1 METNMKKKK
10 EKLSQKILDCWMTFC
25 IRRNKRCFSRQLEY
39 EISRLNPGMDA
50 RRLVQEY
57 YRKKISLC
65 LLILSAGLGI
75 SIVYLLCGSSDS
87 VLYKEQYLKRAPA
100 GGEDQTIELDAQIGK
115 VTLSGISI
123 PVEGQ
128 ELDETAAENLL
139 EEIGE
144 RLPEVILGEN
154 AALTYVDKPLY
165 LPVAWEGAPVTIF
178 WESSDPDYLK
188 ENGTLGDGIIP
199 EKGKEIILTATLF
212 CGEISKER
220 QIEITLY
227 PQELSEEEQLQK
239 DLEIL
244 LLEEQQ
250 KSITEEYFKLPQQL
264 KDTDIVWKEP
274 AQRLLPILVLLVFG
288 TVIAVF
294 AGKDQDLHKQ
304 YEERNKQLLLE
315 YPEFVSRLQLFI
327 CSGMSI
333 QSAFFKMGK
342 EYQKSLQKGGKKKY
356 VSEELLLALRKME
369 NGMGEAEALDY
380 FGRRCHL
387 FCYKKLVSLIQQNL
401 KRGSDGLREALMSE
415 TKTAFEERK
424 QTARKLGEEAGTK
437 LLFPMMLMMGIVMVI
452 IMIPAYF
459 SFGGLG
465 T

>member
-1 METNMKKKK
+1 MDEKKGKKKIQP
-10 EKLSQKILDCWMTFC
+10 SQKLLDCWMTFC
-25 IRRNKRCFSRQLEY
+25 IRRNKKCFPRQLEY
-39 EISRLNPGMDA
+39 EISSLNPGMDV
-50 RRLVQEY
+50 RRLVQEH
-57 YRKKISLC
+57 YRKKITLC
-65 LLILSAGLGI
+65 LLILAVGAGLI
-75 SIVYLLCGSSDS
+75 ILYLLSRSPES
-87 VLYKEQYLKRAPA
+87 VLYEEQYLKRAPA
-100 GGEDQTIELDAQIGK
+100 GGEEKTVELDAQIGEI
-115 VTLSGISI
+115 TLSGISI
-123 PVEGQ
+123 PVYEQ
-128 ELDETAAENLL
+128 KLDEKAAGNLL

-144 RLPEVILGEN
+144 KLPEVILAEN

-165 LPVAWEGAPVTIF
+165 LPIAWENAPVSIF
-178 WESSDPDYLK
+178 WESSEPDYLK
-188 ENGTLGDGIIP
+188 EDGTLGDKMIP
-199 EKGKEIILTATLF
+199 EKGKRIVLTATLF
-212 CGEISKER
+212 CGELSKER
-220 QIEITLY
+220 KIEITLFS
-227 PQELSEEEQLQK
+227 QELSEEERLQK
-239 DLEIL
+239 KLEQL
-244 LLEEQQ
+244 LLQEQEN
-250 KSITEEYFKLPQQL
+250 SLTDEYFKLPQQL
-264 KDTDIVWKEP
+264 ENASIIWKEP
-274 AQRLLPILVLLVFG
+274 KEGLLPVLVLLVLG

-315 YPEFVSRLQLFI
+315 YPEFVSRLQLLI

-333 QSAFFKMGK
+333 HSAFFKMGK

-369 NGMGEAEALDY
+369 NGMSEAEALDY

-401 KRGSDGLREALMSE
+401 KRGADGLREALMNE
-415 TKTAFEERK
+415 TKNAFEERK

-459 SFGGLG
+459 SFGGIG

>member
-1 METNMKKKK
+1 MDKRMSKKKMQP
-10 EKLSQKILDCWMTFC
+10 SHKILNFWMTFC
-25 IRRNKRCFSRQLEY
+25 IRRNKRCFPKQQEY
-39 EISRLNPGMDA
+39 EISILNPGMDT
-50 RRLVQEY
+50 RKLVQEY

-65 LLILSAGLGI
+65 LLILAAGIGM
-75 SIVYLLCGSSDS
+75 SMVYLLSRSSDS
-87 VLYKEQYLKRAPA
+87 VLYEEHYLKRSPT
-100 GGEDQTIELDAQIGK
+100 GGEEKTVELDAQIGEI
-115 VTLSGISI
+115 TLSGISI
-123 PVEGQ
+123 PVHEQ
-128 ELDETAAENLL
+128 KLDEKATEELL

-144 RLPEVILGEN
+144 SLSKVILGEN
-154 AALTYVDKPLY
+154 ADLTYVDKPLY
-165 LPVAWEGAPVTIF
+165 LPVAWENAPVSIF
-178 WESSDPDYLK
+178 WESSDSDYIK
-188 ENGTLGDGIIP
+188 EDGTLGDGLIP
-199 EKGKEIILTATLF
+199 ERGKKIVLTATLF
-212 CGEISKER
+212 CGEISEER
-220 QIEITLY
+220 QIEIMLY

-239 DLEIL
+239 KLEHL
-244 LLEEQQ
+244 LLKEQE
-250 KSITEEYFKLPQQL
+250 KSVTDAYFKLPQQL
-264 KDTDIVWKEP
+264 DNVGIIWKEP
-274 AQRLLPILVLLVFG
+274 KEGLLPVLFLLVLG

-304 YEERNKQLLLE
+304 YEERDKQLLLE
-315 YPEFVSRLQLFI
+315 YPEFVSKLQLFI

-333 QSAFFKMGK
+333 QGAFFKMGK

-369 NGMGEAEALDY
+369 NGMSEAEALDY

-401 KRGSDGLREALMSE
+401 KRGSDGLREALMKE